1 MIGKVSLSCEV
12 PFCLLWKS
20 AVPHFVGW
28 WFTAWAWC
36 WHNCLKRREIFR
48 RQKKNRRYGRDKML
62 PLLCRILKLR
72 KMSAKHVLNNKGQKC
87 VSVNTFLSA
96 ASKSYP
102 FAKFFKTRLWRVYG
116 YQQLSLAEYDFHT
129 KNDQIYNY
137 FQVQK
142 DNTFTTQISS
152 ILGANCRYT
161 VNLQNIV
168 C

>member
-1 MIGKVSLSCEV
+1 M
-12 PFCLLWKS
+12 P
-20 AVPHFVGW
+20 
-28 WFTAWAWC
+28 
-36 WHNCLKRREIFR
+36 
-48 RQKKNRRYGRDKML
+48 
-62 PLLCRILKLR
+62 PLLRRILKLR
-72 KMSAKHVLNNKGQKC
+72 IISVKHVLNNKGKKC
-87 VSVNTFLSA
+87 VSVNAFLLA

-102 FAKFFKTRLWRVYG
+102 LANFSKLRKLVFVHG

-152 ILGANCRYT
+152 ILGANCRYI